1 MRKSIFDRMGIDLNS
16 LTKDERGFFRGF
28 INEYG
33 KNVYKYN
40 NPVTQRYFNN
50 LIAAIMLEFH
60 GNYENSDIRTLY
72 RIKSAKSVI
81 DKMLDYFSRDDKF
94 ILEENNFGELQR
106 RLKEDLKDMFA
117 MTIVGCGRPPILY
130 SDNPE
135 IQELIKEQNANHAI
149 LAEMQKYKCRLTG
162 SEFSSGTKSSYKF
175 KDNKEINSLSREE
188 YYVYCMSLIER
199 IKTLV
204 DPNAKKLLKKYD
216 DMLDNIRAELP
227 DSFTSIAEPFIFD
240 NVAAYPRT
248 TFDKKQIVSQIS
260 SSHILKMGEDAK
272 ELTEMKSSIT
282 EEDVDVVDFL
292 DLIDDFSARI
302 NDKLDLLVLR
312 KQVEE
317 TFENSKL
324 LKEFGVRIQPD
335 SLKKKRTEDGYV
347 ADFIYI
353 ETPFGVIEL
362 QLQTQHENQEGSY
375 GYAAHGDMEG
385 KNIKEF
391 DIPNLDNEEELKEF
405 RTCVEFVSAKKY
417 IAQFDNAEKNRV
429 FIQVLGKYQNYKS
442 IMTQVKAGS
451 EEDKRLTEYF
461 AKLYKSRNELFPGEA
476 EQERMESFIYYDI
489 EEYMQSK
496 EFKTIIERQ
505 KGENKER

>member
-1 MRKSIFDRMGIDLNS
+1 MRKSIFDKLGIDLNS
-16 LTKDERGFFRGF
+16 LTKEEKGFFRGF

-40 NPVTQRYFNN
+40 NPVTQNYFNN
-50 LIAAIMLEFH
+50 LIAAIMLEFN
-60 GNYENSDIRTLY
+60 GAFENSDIRTLY

-81 DKMLDYFSRDDKF
+81 DKMLEYFGRDDKF

-106 RLKEDLKDMFA
+106 SLKEDLKDMFA
-117 MTIVGCGRPPILY
+117 MTIVGCSRPPILY

-135 IQELIKEQNANHAI
+135 IQALIKEQNTNHSI

-162 SEFSSGTKSSYKF
+162 SEFSSGKKSSYKF
-175 KDNKEINSLSREE
+175 EGNKEFERLSKEE

-199 IKTLV
+199 IKSLI

-216 DMLDNIRAELP
+216 DMLDRIREKVP
-227 DSFTSIAEPFIFD
+227 DSFTSIAEPFIFED
-240 NVAAYPRT
+240 SIAYPRT

-260 SSHILKMGEDAK
+260 SSRILKMGDDAR
-272 ELTEMKSSIT
+272 ELTEMKQPISND
-282 EEDVDVVDFL
+282 DVEVVDFL

-312 KQVEE
+312 KQVEA
-317 TFENSKL
+317 TFENSEL
-324 LKEFGVRIQPD
+324 LKKFGVRISPN
-335 SLKKKRTEDGYV
+335 SLKQKRTEDGYV

-353 ETPFGVIEL
+353 ETPFGIIEL

-385 KNIKEF
+385 KNLKEF
-391 DIPNLDNEEELKEF
+391 DIPDLENEAELKDF

-417 IAQFDNAEKNRV
+417 IAQFDNAEKARV

-442 IMTQVKAGS
+442 IMTQVKSGS
-451 EEDKRLTEYF
+451 EDDKRLTEYF
-461 AKLYKSRNELFPGEA
+461 AKLYKSRNEIFPGEA

-496 EFKTIIERQ
+496 EFKNIVNRQ
-505 KGENKER
+505 KEQEL